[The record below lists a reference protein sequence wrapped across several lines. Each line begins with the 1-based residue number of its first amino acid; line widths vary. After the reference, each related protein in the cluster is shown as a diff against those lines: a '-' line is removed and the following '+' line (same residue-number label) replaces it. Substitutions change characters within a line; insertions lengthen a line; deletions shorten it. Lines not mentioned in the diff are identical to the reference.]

1 MTVIIQLQYS
11 LADSIEYFMTLK
23 ISRSQVSTQS
33 NPTHQKLKNSD
44 PTQPNR
50 WMDPTHDQLCS
61 GICMTGFECL
71 SNCYGSR
78 AVPVGHGSQ
87 FRWVTAWVMGH
98 SPWFIAR
105 SASNEGG
112 IWKIQI
118 FDQCLAF
125 TSKWYKIS
133 NGTILNDLERYMP
146 HPHFKITP
154 LNA

>member
-1 MTVIIQLQYS
+1 
-11 LADSIEYFMTLK
+11 MTLK

-87 FRWVTAWVMGH
+87 FRWVTGSWVTLLDSLPALRRMKGVYEK
-98 SPWFIAR
+98 SRFSTNILLLLRNDTKFRTVPY
-105 SASNEGG
+105 SM
-112 IWKIQI
+112 
-118 FDQCLAF
+118 
-125 TSKWYKIS
+125 T
-133 NGTILNDLERYMP
+133 LNDTCPM